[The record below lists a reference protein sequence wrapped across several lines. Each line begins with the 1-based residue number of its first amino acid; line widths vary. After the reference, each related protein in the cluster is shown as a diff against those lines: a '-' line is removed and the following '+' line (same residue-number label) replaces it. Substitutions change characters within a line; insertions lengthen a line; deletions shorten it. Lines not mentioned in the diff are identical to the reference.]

1 MIALLKGSLA
11 GIILAFVLAEIV
23 GRLGSTGGMLRVF
36 EFHLHGIALYW
47 SWPIFVAATGLSTA
61 IFAMLE

>member
-1 MIALLKGSLA
+1 VIALLKGSLA

-47 SWPIFVAATGLSTA
+47 SWPMFVAATGLSTA